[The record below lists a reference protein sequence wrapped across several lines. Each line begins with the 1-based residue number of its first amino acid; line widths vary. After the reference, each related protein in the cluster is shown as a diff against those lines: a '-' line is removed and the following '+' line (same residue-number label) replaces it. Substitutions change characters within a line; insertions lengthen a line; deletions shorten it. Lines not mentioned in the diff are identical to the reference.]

1 MLTKNKGSN
10 ELGLLDHQTVCTP
23 NNRSTLLYLLLI
35 MYTYIYMWTCM
46 YTYVH
51 IHLDAHIHA
60 YTHKKIAYAYAH
72 ASMHMYTY
80 FPSPNWYQFQER
92 KTYLQEVRCR
102 AHGPDKLWTKLG
114 AEDYNFQRYRL
125 GHGFGYKAK
134 SDRVSRKR
142 V

>member
-1 MLTKNKGSN
+1 MCTYTWMHTFMLTHIKNCI
-10 ELGLLDHQTVCTP
+10 CTC
-23 NNRSTLLYLLLI
+23 
-35 MYTYIYMWTCM
+35 IY
-46 YTYVH
+46 
-51 IHLDAHIHA
+51 AHIHILPIS
-60 YTHKKIAYAYAH
+60 KLVSVSGEKAH
-72 ASMHMYTY
+72 
-80 FPSPNWYQFQER
+80 
-92 KTYLQEVRCR
+92 LQEVRCR